1 MEHLVLGSVGENSIT
16 ILIVE
21 DSEAKL
27 DSIRIVLTR
36 AFPQAML
43 KVALSVKAAIDGL
56 NEGLPDIIVADMSLP
71 TYDIQDRERGGTPRP
86 FGGIEVFEHL
96 DRYGFEV
103 PVLVVTSY
111 PALSDGK
118 QSMGIL
124 ELSRHLSAEFSG
136 CFVGTVYFDSAYSTW
151 EQEIV
156 DFLSPIIGKLNAA

>member
-1 MEHLVLGSVGENSIT
+1 MASAQVE

-27 DSIRIVLTR
+27 DSIRTVLTR
-36 AFPQAML
+36 AFPAANL
-43 KVALSVKAAIDGL
+43 KVALSVKAAIDEL
-56 NEGLPDIIVADMSLP
+56 NSALPDIIVADMSLP
-71 TYDIQDRERGGTPRP
+71 TYDIEDRERGGTPRP

-96 DRYGFEV
+96 DRYGFEI

-118 QSMGIL
+118 QSMGIK
-124 ELSRHLSAEFSG
+124 ELSRHLFEDFQN

-151 EQEIV
+151 EREIV
-156 DFLSPIIGKLNAA
+156 DFLSPIVRKINATGRTTS

>member
-1 MEHLVLGSVGENSIT
+1 MNEVATDVR

-27 DSIRIVLTR
+27 DSIRTVITRSFPNVVLNV
-36 AFPQAML
+36 AF
-43 KVALSVKAAIDGL
+43 SVKSAIEEL
-56 NEGLPDIIVADMSLP
+56 SARMPHVIVADMSLP
-71 TYDIQDRERGGTPRP
+71 TYDIEDRERGGTPRP

-96 DRYGFEV
+96 DRYGLEV

-118 QSMGIL
+118 QSMGIK
-124 ELSRHLSAEFSG
+124 ELSRHLGKEFPQ

-156 DFLSPIIGKLNAA
+156 RLLAPIIGEKNCL